1 MCIIFKSKQNFSGEV
16 YILMSKKYRFVLFV
30 SFFVISFSVFLFVL
44 SGSSFAE
51 GLKIAIVT
59 SPNDVHDGGFN
70 ESN

>member
-1 MCIIFKSKQNFSGEV
+1 MK
-16 YILMSKKYRFVLFV
+16 RF
-30 SFFVISFSVFLFVL
+30 ISFAALSLSIFIFVL

-70 ESN
+70 ETNYNGAVAFVNENPEST